1 MNSWNSILQKLH
13 PLAASTQEHLA
24 KAGEKLRRQAAAVI
38 FGITAAAALFAAEC
52 TPVGESGS
60 FTAFAETLAGEQKEA
75 LQEKKNDTVLPET
88 EKTSDKEET
97 ESAEEANIEDG
108 EPENAWESRT
118 VQAASLKTGT
128 DGTNP
133 SETEEA
139 QEDPELENS
148 SKEDSAETS
157 SSKEDS
163 TKETSAETDAAK
175 EDSSEEISAKE
186 ISANGDPEQEDAES
200 TTGLTQVEGLP
211 EEDPQAAEAF
221 TDYTESDYN
230 VLLRI
235 VQAEAGGCDMK
246 GKILVANVILNR
258 VESDEFPDTI
268 TDVVYEKRQFSPV
281 SNGSINRCKVEEETV
296 EAVDRALAGE
306 DYSEGALF
314 FMNRRASSGSN
325 VRWFDTHLDY
335 LFQHG
340 GHEFFK

>member
-13 PLAASTQEHLA
+13 HLAASTQEHLA
-24 KAGEKLRRQAAAVI
+24 KAGEKPRRQAAAVI

-128 DGTNP
+128 DGTNTL
-133 SETEEA
+133 ELEEL
-139 QEDPELENS
+139 QED
-148 SKEDSAETS
+148 SKE
-157 SSKEDS
+157 EDS
-163 TKETSAETDAAK
+163 EKEISAETDAAK
-175 EDSSEEISAKE
+175 EDSAKA
-186 ISANGDPEQEDAES
+186 ISANGALEQENADS
-200 TTGLTQVEGLP
+200 MTGLTQVEGLP

-221 TDYTESDYN
+221 ADYTESDYN

-281 SNGSINRCKVEEETV
+281 SNGSINRCKVEQETV

>member
-1 MNSWNSILQKLH
+1 MISWNSILQKLH
-13 PLAASTQEHLA
+13 HLAASTQEHLA
-24 KAGEKLRRQAAAVI
+24 KAGEKPRRQAAAVI

-128 DGTNP
+128 DGTNTL
-133 SETEEA
+133 ELEEL
-139 QEDPELENS
+139 QED
-148 SKEDSAETS
+148 SKE
-157 SSKEDS
+157 EDS
-163 TKETSAETDAAK
+163 EKEISAETDAAK
-175 EDSSEEISAKE
+175 EDSAKA
-186 ISANGDPEQEDAES
+186 ISANGALEQENADS
-200 TTGLTQVEGLP
+200 MTGLTQVEGLP

-221 TDYTESDYN
+221 ADYTESDYN

>member
-13 PLAASTQEHLA
+13 HLAASTQEHLA
-24 KAGEKLRRQAAAVI
+24 KAGEKPRRQAAAVI

-128 DGTNP
+128 DGTNTL
-133 SETEEA
+133 ELEEF
-139 QEDPELENS
+139 QED
-148 SKEDSAETS
+148 SKE
-157 SSKEDS
+157 EDS
-163 TKETSAETDAAK
+163 EKEISAETDAAK
-175 EDSSEEISAKE
+175 EDSAKA
-186 ISANGDPEQEDAES
+186 ISANGALEQENADS
-200 TTGLTQVEGLP
+200 MTGLTQVEGLP
-211 EEDPQAAEAF
+211 EEDPQVAEAF
-221 TDYTESDYN
+221 ADYTESDYN

-306 DYSEGALF
+306 DYSEGALY

>member
-13 PLAASTQEHLA
+13 HLAASTQEHLA

-128 DGTNP
+128 DGTNTL
-133 SETEEA
+133 ELEEL
-139 QEDPELENS
+139 QED
-148 SKEDSAETS
+148 SKE
-157 SSKEDS
+157 EDS
-163 TKETSAETDAAK
+163 EKEISAETDAAK
-175 EDSSEEISAKE
+175 EDSAKA
-186 ISANGDPEQEDAES
+186 ISANGALEQENADS
-200 TTGLTQVEGLP
+200 MTGLTQVEGLP

-221 TDYTESDYN
+221 ADYTESDYN

-325 VRWFDTHLDY
+325 VSWFDTHLDY

>member
-13 PLAASTQEHLA
+13 HLAASTQEHLA
-24 KAGEKLRRQAAAVI
+24 KAGEKPRRQAAAVI

-128 DGTNP
+128 DGTNTL
-133 SETEEA
+133 ELEEL
-139 QEDPELENS
+139 QED
-148 SKEDSAETS
+148 SKE
-157 SSKEDS
+157 EDS
-163 TKETSAETDAAK
+163 EKEISAETDAAK
-175 EDSSEEISAKE
+175 EDSAKA
-186 ISANGDPEQEDAES
+186 ISANGALEQENADS
-200 TTGLTQVEGLP
+200 MTGLTQVEGLP

-258 VESDEFPDTI
+258 VGSDEFPDTI

-306 DYSEGALF
+306 DYSEGALY

>member
-13 PLAASTQEHLA
+13 HLAASTQEHLA
-24 KAGEKLRRQAAAVI
+24 KAGEKPRRQAAAVI
-38 FGITAAAALFAAEC
+38 FGITAAAALFAAEY

-128 DGTNP
+128 DGTNTL
-133 SETEEA
+133 ELEEL
-139 QEDPELENS
+139 QED
-148 SKEDSAETS
+148 SKE
-157 SSKEDS
+157 EDS
-163 TKETSAETDAAK
+163 EKEISAETDAAK
-175 EDSSEEISAKE
+175 EDSAKA
-186 ISANGDPEQEDAES
+186 ISANGALEQENADS
-200 TTGLTQVEGLP
+200 MTGLTQVEGLP
-211 EEDPQAAEAF
+211 EEDPQVAEAF
-221 TDYTESDYN
+221 ADYTESDYN

>member
-13 PLAASTQEHLA
+13 HLAASTQEHLA

-52 TPVGESGS
+52 TPVGEAGS
-60 FTAFAETLAGEQKEA
+60 FTAFAETLAEEQKEA

-97 ESAEEANIEDG
+97 EGAEDANIEDG

-118 VQAASLKTGT
+118 VRAASLKTGT
-128 DGTNP
+128 DGTNTL
-133 SETEEA
+133 ELEEL
-139 QEDPELENS
+139 QED
-148 SKEDSAETS
+148 SKE
-157 SSKEDS
+157 EDS
-163 TKETSAETDAAK
+163 EKEISAETDAAK
-175 EDSSEEISAKE
+175 EDSAKA
-186 ISANGDPEQEDAES
+186 ISANGALEQENADS
-200 TTGLTQVEGLP
+200 MTGLTQVEGLP
-211 EEDPQAAEAF
+211 EEDPQVAEAF
-221 TDYTESDYN
+221 ADYTESDYN

>member
-13 PLAASTQEHLA
+13 HLAASTQEHLA
-24 KAGEKLRRQAAAVI
+24 KAGEKPRRQAAAVI

-128 DGTNP
+128 DGTNTL
-133 SETEEA
+133 ELEEL
-139 QEDPELENS
+139 QED
-148 SKEDSAETS
+148 SKE
-157 SSKEDS
+157 EDS
-163 TKETSAETDAAK
+163 EKEISAETDAAK
-175 EDSSEEISAKE
+175 EDSAKA
-186 ISANGDPEQEDAES
+186 ISANGALEQENADS
-200 TTGLTQVEGLP
+200 MTGLTQVEGLP
-211 EEDPQAAEAF
+211 EEDPQVAEAF
-221 TDYTESDYN
+221 ADYTESDYN

-281 SNGSINRCKVEEETV
+281 SNGSINRCKVEQETV

>member
-13 PLAASTQEHLA
+13 HLAASTQEHLA
-24 KAGEKLRRQAAAVI
+24 KAGEKPRRQAAAVI

-108 EPENAWESRT
+108 EPENSWESRT

-128 DGTNP
+128 DGTNTL
-133 SETEEA
+133 ELEEL
-139 QEDPELENS
+139 QED
-148 SKEDSAETS
+148 SKE
-157 SSKEDS
+157 EDS
-163 TKETSAETDAAK
+163 EKEISAETDAAK
-175 EDSSEEISAKE
+175 EDSAKA
-186 ISANGDPEQEDAES
+186 ISANGALEQENADS
-200 TTGLTQVEGLP
+200 MTGLTQVEGLP
-211 EEDPQAAEAF
+211 EEDPQVAEAF
-221 TDYTESDYN
+221 ADYTESDYN

-268 TDVVYEKRQFSPV
+268 TAVVYEKRQFSPV

-306 DYSEGALF
+306 DYSEGALY

>member
-13 PLAASTQEHLA
+13 HLAASTQEHLA

-52 TPVGESGS
+52 TPVGEAGS
-60 FTAFAETLAGEQKEA
+60 FTAFAETLAEEQKEA

-97 ESAEEANIEDG
+97 EGAEDANIEDG

-118 VQAASLKTGT
+118 VRAASLKAGT
-128 DGTNP
+128 DGTNTL
-133 SETEEA
+133 ELEEL
-139 QEDPELENS
+139 QED
-148 SKEDSAETS
+148 SKE
-157 SSKEDS
+157 EDS
-163 TKETSAETDAAK
+163 EKEISAETDAAK
-175 EDSSEEISAKE
+175 EDSAKA
-186 ISANGDPEQEDAES
+186 ISANGALEQENADS
-200 TTGLTQVEGLP
+200 MTGLTQVEGLP
-211 EEDPQAAEAF
+211 EEDPQVAEAF
-221 TDYTESDYN
+221 ADYTESDYN

-258 VESDEFPDTI
+258 VGSDEFPDTI

-306 DYSEGALF
+306 DYSEGALY

>member
-13 PLAASTQEHLA
+13 HLAASTQEHLA
-24 KAGEKLRRQAAAVI
+24 KAGEKPRRQAAAVI

-108 EPENAWESRT
+108 EPENSWESRT

-128 DGTNP
+128 DGTNTL
-133 SETEEA
+133 ELEEL
-139 QEDPELENS
+139 QED
-148 SKEDSAETS
+148 SKDEDSE
-157 SSKEDS
+157 KEI
-163 TKETSAETDAAK
+163 SAETDAAK
-175 EDSSEEISAKE
+175 EDSAKA
-186 ISANGDPEQEDAES
+186 ISANGALEQENADS
-200 TTGLTQVEGLP
+200 MTGLTQVEGLP
-211 EEDPQAAEAF
+211 EEDPQVAEAF
-221 TDYTESDYN
+221 ADYTESDYN

-306 DYSEGALF
+306 DYSEGALY

>member
-13 PLAASTQEHLA
+13 HLAASTQEHLA
-24 KAGEKLRRQAAAVI
+24 KAGEKLRRQTAAVI

-52 TPVGESGS
+52 TPVGEAGS
-60 FTAFAETLAGEQKEA
+60 FTAFAETLAEEQKEA

-97 ESAEEANIEDG
+97 EGAEDANIEDG

-118 VQAASLKTGT
+118 VRAASLKTGT
-128 DGTNP
+128 DGTNT
-133 SETEEA
+133 SETEES

-148 SKEDSAETS
+148 SKEDSA
-157 SSKEDS
+157 
-163 TKETSAETDAAK
+163 KET
-175 EDSSEEISAKE
+175 
-186 ISANGDPEQEDAES
+186 SANGDPEQEDAES

-281 SNGSINRCKVEEETV
+281 SNGSINRCKVEQETV

>member
-13 PLAASTQEHLA
+13 HLAASTQEHLA
-24 KAGEKLRRQAAAVI
+24 KAGEKPRRQAAAVI

-108 EPENAWESRT
+108 EPENSWESRT

-128 DGTNP
+128 DGTNTL
-133 SETEEA
+133 ELEEL
-139 QEDPELENS
+139 QED
-148 SKEDSAETS
+148 SKE
-157 SSKEDS
+157 EDS
-163 TKETSAETDAAK
+163 EKEISAETDAAK
-175 EDSSEEISAKE
+175 EDSAKA
-186 ISANGDPEQEDAES
+186 ISANGALEQENADS
-200 TTGLTQVEGLP
+200 MTGLTQVEGLP
-211 EEDPQAAEAF
+211 EEDPQVAEAF
-221 TDYTESDYN
+221 ADYTESDYN

-281 SNGSINRCKVEEETV
+281 SNGSINRCKVEQETV

>member
-13 PLAASTQEHLA
+13 HLAASTQEHLA

-128 DGTNP
+128 DGTNTL
-133 SETEEA
+133 ELEEL
-139 QEDPELENS
+139 QED
-148 SKEDSAETS
+148 SKE
-157 SSKEDS
+157 EDS
-163 TKETSAETDAAK
+163 EKEISAETDAAK
-175 EDSSEEISAKE
+175 EDSAKA
-186 ISANGDPEQEDAES
+186 ISANGALEQENADS
-200 TTGLTQVEGLP
+200 MTGLTQVEGLP

-221 TDYTESDYN
+221 ADYTESDYN

-306 DYSEGALF
+306 DYSEGALY

>member
-13 PLAASTQEHLA
+13 HLAASTQEHLA
-24 KAGEKLRRQAAAVI
+24 KAGEKPRRQAAAVI

-60 FTAFAETLAGEQKEA
+60 FTAFAETLAEEQKEA

-97 ESAEEANIEDG
+97 EGAEDANIEDG

-118 VQAASLKTGT
+118 VRAASLKAGT
-128 DGTNP
+128 DGTNTL
-133 SETEEA
+133 ELEEL
-139 QEDPELENS
+139 QED
-148 SKEDSAETS
+148 SKE
-157 SSKEDS
+157 EDS
-163 TKETSAETDAAK
+163 EKEISAETDAAK
-175 EDSSEEISAKE
+175 EDSAKA
-186 ISANGDPEQEDAES
+186 ISANGALEQENADS
-200 TTGLTQVEGLP
+200 MTGLTQVEGLP

>member
-13 PLAASTQEHLA
+13 HLAASTQEHLA

-38 FGITAAAALFAAEC
+38 FGITAAAALFAAER
-52 TPVGESGS
+52 TPVGEAGS

-128 DGTNP
+128 DGTNTL
-133 SETEEA
+133 ELEEL
-139 QEDPELENS
+139 QED
-148 SKEDSAETS
+148 SKE
-157 SSKEDS
+157 EDS
-163 TKETSAETDAAK
+163 EKEISAETDAAK
-175 EDSSEEISAKE
+175 EDSAKA
-186 ISANGDPEQEDAES
+186 ISANGALEQENADS
-200 TTGLTQVEGLP
+200 MTGLTQVEGLP
-211 EEDPQAAEAF
+211 EEDPQVAEAF
-221 TDYTESDYN
+221 ADYTESDYN

-306 DYSEGALF
+306 DYSEGALY

>member
-13 PLAASTQEHLA
+13 HLAASTQEHLA
-24 KAGEKLRRQAAAVI
+24 KAGEKPRRQAAAVI

-128 DGTNP
+128 DGTNTL
-133 SETEEA
+133 ELEEL
-139 QEDPELENS
+139 QED
-148 SKEDSAETS
+148 SKE
-157 SSKEDS
+157 EDS
-163 TKETSAETDAAK
+163 EKEISAETDAAT
-175 EDSSEEISAKE
+175 EDSAKA
-186 ISANGDPEQEDAES
+186 ISANGALEQENADS
-200 TTGLTQVEGLP
+200 MTGLTQVEGLP

-221 TDYTESDYN
+221 ADYTESDYN

>member
-13 PLAASTQEHLA
+13 HLAASTQEHLA

-38 FGITAAAALFAAEC
+38 FGITAAAALFAAER
-52 TPVGESGS
+52 TPVGEAGS

-118 VQAASLKTGT
+118 VQAASLKTRT
-128 DGTNP
+128 VGTNT
-133 SETEEA
+133 SELEKL
-139 QEDPELENS
+139 QED
-148 SKEDSAETS
+148 SKEEDSA
-157 SSKEDS
+157 
-163 TKETSAETDAAK
+163 KETSAETDAAK
-175 EDSSEEISAKE
+175 EDSSKE
-186 ISANGDPEQEDAES
+186 TSVNGALEQEDAES
-200 TTGLTQVEGLP
+200 KTGLTQVEGLP

-306 DYSEGALF
+306 DYSEGALY

>member
-13 PLAASTQEHLA
+13 HLAASTQEYLA

-52 TPVGESGS
+52 TPVGEAGS
-60 FTAFAETLAGEQKEA
+60 FTAFAETLAEEQKEA

-97 ESAEEANIEDG
+97 EGAEDANIEDG

-118 VQAASLKTGT
+118 VRAASLKAGT
-128 DGTNP
+128 DGTNTL
-133 SETEEA
+133 ELEEL
-139 QEDPELENS
+139 QED
-148 SKEDSAETS
+148 SKE
-157 SSKEDS
+157 EDS
-163 TKETSAETDAAK
+163 EKEISAETDAAK
-175 EDSSEEISAKE
+175 EDSAKA
-186 ISANGDPEQEDAES
+186 ISANGALEQENADS
-200 TTGLTQVEGLP
+200 MTGLTQVEGLP
-211 EEDPQAAEAF
+211 EEDPQVAEAF
-221 TDYTESDYN
+221 ADYTESDYN

-235 VQAEAGGCDMK
+235 VQAEAGGCDMT

-306 DYSEGALF
+306 DYSEGALY

>member
-13 PLAASTQEHLA
+13 HLAASTQEHLA
-24 KAGEKLRRQAAAVI
+24 KAGEKPRRQAAAVI

-60 FTAFAETLAGEQKEA
+60 FTAFAETLAEEQKEA

-128 DGTNP
+128 DGTNTL
-133 SETEEA
+133 ELEEL
-139 QEDPELENS
+139 QED
-148 SKEDSAETS
+148 SKE
-157 SSKEDS
+157 EDS
-163 TKETSAETDAAK
+163 EKEISAETDAAK
-175 EDSSEEISAKE
+175 EDSAKA
-186 ISANGDPEQEDAES
+186 ISANGALEQENADS
-200 TTGLTQVEGLP
+200 MTGLTQVEGLP

-221 TDYTESDYN
+221 ADYTESDYN

>member
-13 PLAASTQEHLA
+13 HLAASTQEHLA
-24 KAGEKLRRQAAAVI
+24 KAGEKPRRQAAAVI

-60 FTAFAETLAGEQKEA
+60 FTAFAETLAGERKEA

-128 DGTNP
+128 DGTNTL
-133 SETEEA
+133 ELEEL
-139 QEDPELENS
+139 QED
-148 SKEDSAETS
+148 SKE
-157 SSKEDS
+157 EDS
-163 TKETSAETDAAK
+163 EKEISAETDAAK
-175 EDSSEEISAKE
+175 EDSAKA
-186 ISANGDPEQEDAES
+186 ISANGALEQENADS
-200 TTGLTQVEGLP
+200 MTGLTQVEGLP
-211 EEDPQAAEAF
+211 EEDPQVAEAF
-221 TDYTESDYN
+221 ADYTESDYN

-306 DYSEGALF
+306 DYSEGALY

>member
-13 PLAASTQEHLA
+13 HLAALTQEHLA

-38 FGITAAAALFAAEC
+38 FGITAAAALFAAER
-52 TPVGESGS
+52 TPVGEAGS

-118 VQAASLKTGT
+118 VQAASLKTGK
-128 DGTNP
+128 DGTNTL
-133 SETEEA
+133 ELEEL
-139 QEDPELENS
+139 QED
-148 SKEDSAETS
+148 SKE
-157 SSKEDS
+157 EDS
-163 TKETSAETDAAK
+163 EKEISAETDAAK
-175 EDSSEEISAKE
+175 EDSAKA
-186 ISANGDPEQEDAES
+186 ISANGALEQENADS
-200 TTGLTQVEGLP
+200 MTGLTQVEGLP
-211 EEDPQAAEAF
+211 EEDPQVAEAF
-221 TDYTESDYN
+221 ADYTESDYN

>member
-13 PLAASTQEHLA
+13 HLAASTQEHLA
-24 KAGEKLRRQAAAVI
+24 KAGEKPRRQAAAVI

-128 DGTNP
+128 DGTNTL
-133 SETEEA
+133 ELEEL
-139 QEDPELENS
+139 QED
-148 SKEDSAETS
+148 SKE
-157 SSKEDS
+157 EDS
-163 TKETSAETDAAK
+163 EKEISAETDAAK
-175 EDSSEEISAKE
+175 EDSAKA
-186 ISANGDPEQEDAES
+186 IFANGALEQENADS
-200 TTGLTQVEGLP
+200 MTGLTQVEGLP

-221 TDYTESDYN
+221 ADYTESDYN

-258 VESDEFPDTI
+258 VESNEFPDTI

-281 SNGSINRCKVEEETV
+281 SNGSINRCKVEQETV

>member
-13 PLAASTQEHLA
+13 HLAASTQEHLA
-24 KAGEKLRRQAAAVI
+24 KAGEKPRRQAAAVI

-60 FTAFAETLAGEQKEA
+60 FTAFAETMAGEQKEA

-128 DGTNP
+128 DGTNTL
-133 SETEEA
+133 ELEEL
-139 QEDPELENS
+139 QED
-148 SKEDSAETS
+148 SKE
-157 SSKEDS
+157 EDS
-163 TKETSAETDAAK
+163 EKEISAETDAAK
-175 EDSSEEISAKE
+175 EDSAKA
-186 ISANGDPEQEDAES
+186 ISANGALEQENADS
-200 TTGLTQVEGLP
+200 MTGLTQVEGLP
-211 EEDPQAAEAF
+211 EEDPQVAEAF
-221 TDYTESDYN
+221 ADYTESDYN

>member
-13 PLAASTQEHLA
+13 HLAASTQEHLA

-38 FGITAAAALFAAEC
+38 FGITAAAALFAAER
-52 TPVGESGS
+52 TPVGEAGS
-60 FTAFAETLAGEQKEA
+60 FTAFAETLAGERKEA

-128 DGTNP
+128 DGTNT
-133 SETEEA
+133 SELEKL
-139 QEDPELENS
+139 QED
-148 SKEDSAETS
+148 SKE
-157 SSKEDS
+157 EDS
-163 TKETSAETDAAK
+163 EKEISAETDAAK
-175 EDSSEEISAKE
+175 EDSAKA
-186 ISANGDPEQEDAES
+186 ISANGALEQENADS
-200 TTGLTQVEGLP
+200 MTGLTQVEGLP
-211 EEDPQAAEAF
+211 EEDPQVAEAF
-221 TDYTESDYN
+221 ADYTESDYN

-306 DYSEGALF
+306 DYSEGALY

>member
-13 PLAASTQEHLA
+13 HLAASTQEHLA
-24 KAGEKLRRQAAAVI
+24 KAGEKPRRQAAAVI

-128 DGTNP
+128 DGTNTL
-133 SETEEA
+133 ELEEL
-139 QEDPELENS
+139 QED
-148 SKEDSAETS
+148 SKE
-157 SSKEDS
+157 EDS
-163 TKETSAETDAAK
+163 E
-175 EDSSEEISAKE
+175 KE
-186 ISANGDPEQEDAES
+186 ISAARDAAEEDSAKAISANGALEQENADS
-200 TTGLTQVEGLP
+200 MTGLTQVEGLP

-221 TDYTESDYN
+221 ADYTESDYN

>member
-13 PLAASTQEHLA
+13 HLAASTQEHLA
-24 KAGEKLRRQAAAVI
+24 KAGEKPRRQAAAVI

-97 ESAEEANIEDG
+97 ESAEEANLEDG

-128 DGTNP
+128 DGTNTL
-133 SETEEA
+133 ELEEL
-139 QEDPELENS
+139 QED
-148 SKEDSAETS
+148 SKE
-157 SSKEDS
+157 EDS
-163 TKETSAETDAAK
+163 EKEISAETDAAK
-175 EDSSEEISAKE
+175 ENSAKA
-186 ISANGDPEQEDAES
+186 ISANGALEQENADS
-200 TTGLTQVEGLP
+200 MTGLTQVEGLP
-211 EEDPQAAEAF
+211 EEDPQVAEAF
-221 TDYTESDYN
+221 ADYTESDYN

-306 DYSEGALF
+306 DYSEGALY

>member
-13 PLAASTQEHLA
+13 HLAASTQEHLA
-24 KAGEKLRRQAAAVI
+24 KAGEKPRRQAAAVI

-118 VQAASLKTGT
+118 VQAASLKTRT
-128 DGTNP
+128 DGTNT
-133 SETEEA
+133 SELEKL
-139 QEDPELENS
+139 QED
-148 SKEDSAETS
+148 SKEEDSA
-157 SSKEDS
+157 
-163 TKETSAETDAAK
+163 KETSAETDAAK
-175 EDSSEEISAKE
+175 EDSAKE
-186 ISANGDPEQEDAES
+186 TSVNGALEQEDAES
-200 TTGLTQVEGLP
+200 KTGLTQVEGLP

-221 TDYTESDYN
+221 ADYTESDYN

-306 DYSEGALF
+306 DYSEGALY

>member
-13 PLAASTQEHLA
+13 HLAASTQEHLA
-24 KAGEKLRRQAAAVI
+24 KAGEKPRRQAAAVI

-108 EPENAWESRT
+108 EPENSWESRT
-118 VQAASLKTGT
+118 VQAASLTTGT
-128 DGTNP
+128 DGTNTL
-133 SETEEA
+133 ELEEL
-139 QEDPELENS
+139 QED
-148 SKEDSAETS
+148 SKDEDSE
-157 SSKEDS
+157 KEI
-163 TKETSAETDAAK
+163 SAETDAAK
-175 EDSSEEISAKE
+175 EDSAKA
-186 ISANGDPEQEDAES
+186 ISANGALEQENADS
-200 TTGLTQVEGLP
+200 MTGLTQVEGLP
-211 EEDPQAAEAF
+211 EEDPQVAEAF
-221 TDYTESDYN
+221 ADYTESDYN

-306 DYSEGALF
+306 DYSEGALY

>member
-13 PLAASTQEHLA
+13 HLAASTQEHLA
-24 KAGEKLRRQAAAVI
+24 KAGEKPRRQAAAVI

-128 DGTNP
+128 DGTNTL
-133 SETEEA
+133 ELEEL
-139 QEDPELENS
+139 QED
-148 SKEDSAETS
+148 SKE
-157 SSKEDS
+157 EDS
-163 TKETSAETDAAK
+163 EKEISAETDAAK
-175 EDSSEEISAKE
+175 EDSAKA
-186 ISANGDPEQEDAES
+186 ISANGALEQENADS
-200 TTGLTQVEGLP
+200 MTGLTQVEGLP

-221 TDYTESDYN
+221 ADYTESDYN

-235 VQAEAGGCDMK
+235 VQAEAGGCDMT

-306 DYSEGALF
+306 DYSEGALY

>member
-13 PLAASTQEHLA
+13 HLAASTQEHLA
-24 KAGEKLRRQAAAVI
+24 KAGEKPRRQAAAVI

-128 DGTNP
+128 DGTNTL
-133 SETEEA
+133 ELEEL
-139 QEDPELENS
+139 QED
-148 SKEDSAETS
+148 SKE
-157 SSKEDS
+157 EDS
-163 TKETSAETDAAK
+163 EKEISAETDAAK
-175 EDSSEEISAKE
+175 EDSAKA
-186 ISANGDPEQEDAES
+186 ISANGALEQENADS
-200 TTGLTQVEGLP
+200 MTGLTQVEGLP
-211 EEDPQAAEAF
+211 EEDPQAEEACAG
-221 TDYTESDYN
+221 YTENDKN
-230 VLLRI
+230 LNRRI
-235 VQAEAGGCDMK
+235 VQAAAGGCDMK

-258 VESDEFPDTI
+258 VGSDEFPDTI

-281 SNGSINRCKVEEETV
+281 SNGSINRCKVEQETV

>member
-1 MNSWNSILQKLH
+1 MTERRKKVFYELMEFNSPKASS
-13 PLAASTQEHLA
+13 LAASTQEHLA

-52 TPVGESGS
+52 TPVGEAGS
-60 FTAFAETLAGEQKEA
+60 FTAFAETLAEEQKEA

-97 ESAEEANIEDG
+97 EGAEDANIEDG

-118 VQAASLKTGT
+118 VRAASLKAGT
-128 DGTNP
+128 DGTNTL
-133 SETEEA
+133 ELEEL
-139 QEDPELENS
+139 QED
-148 SKEDSAETS
+148 SKE
-157 SSKEDS
+157 EDS
-163 TKETSAETDAAK
+163 EKEISAETDAAK
-175 EDSSEEISAKE
+175 EDSAKA
-186 ISANGDPEQEDAES
+186 ISANGALEQENADS
-200 TTGLTQVEGLP
+200 MTGLTQVEGLP
-211 EEDPQAAEAF
+211 EEDPQVAEAF
-221 TDYTESDYN
+221 ADYTESDYN

-306 DYSEGALF
+306 DYSEGALY

>member
-13 PLAASTQEHLA
+13 HLAASTQEHLA
-24 KAGEKLRRQAAAVI
+24 KAGEKPRRQAAAVI

-118 VQAASLKTGT
+118 VQAASLKAGT
-128 DGTNP
+128 DGTNTL
-133 SETEEA
+133 ELEEL
-139 QEDPELENS
+139 QED
-148 SKEDSAETS
+148 SKE
-157 SSKEDS
+157 EDS
-163 TKETSAETDAAK
+163 EKEISAETDAAK
-175 EDSSEEISAKE
+175 EDSAKA
-186 ISANGDPEQEDAES
+186 ISANGALEQENADS
-200 TTGLTQVEGLP
+200 MTGLTQVEGLP
-211 EEDPQAAEAF
+211 EEDPQVAEAF
-221 TDYTESDYN
+221 ADYTESDYN

-281 SNGSINRCKVEEETV
+281 SNGSINRCKVEQETV

-306 DYSEGALF
+306 DYSEGALY

>member
-1 MNSWNSILQKLH
+1 MPS
-13 PLAASTQEHLA
+13 P
-24 KAGEKLRRQAAAVI
+24 
-38 FGITAAAALFAAEC
+38 
-52 TPVGESGS
+52 
-60 FTAFAETLAGEQKEA
+60 
-75 LQEKKNDTVLPET
+75 PET
-88 EKTSDKEET
+88 ETL
-97 ESAEEANIEDG
+97 
-108 EPENAWESRT
+108 PQRR
-118 VQAASLKTGT
+118 SL
-128 DGTNP
+128 P
-133 SETEEA
+133 A
-139 QEDPELENS
+139 
-148 SKEDSAETS
+148 
-157 SSKEDS
+157 
-163 TKETSAETDAAK
+163 KET
-175 EDSSEEISAKE
+175 
-186 ISANGDPEQEDAES
+186 SANGDPEQEDAES

-211 EEDPQAAEAF
+211 EEDPQVAEAF
-221 TDYTESDYN
+221 ADYTESDYN

-306 DYSEGALF
+306 DYSEGALY

-340 GHEFFK
+340 AHEFFK

>member
-13 PLAASTQEHLA
+13 HLAASTQEHLA

-128 DGTNP
+128 DGTNTL
-133 SETEEA
+133 ELEEL
-139 QEDPELENS
+139 QED
-148 SKEDSAETS
+148 SKE
-157 SSKEDS
+157 EDS
-163 TKETSAETDAAK
+163 EKEISAETDAAK
-175 EDSSEEISAKE
+175 EDSAKA
-186 ISANGDPEQEDAES
+186 ISANGALEQENADS
-200 TTGLTQVEGLP
+200 MTGLTQVEGLP
-211 EEDPQAAEAF
+211 EEDPQVAEAF
-221 TDYTESDYN
+221 ADYTESDYN

>member
-13 PLAASTQEHLA
+13 HLAASTQEHLA
-24 KAGEKLRRQAAAVI
+24 KAGEKPRRQAAAVI
-38 FGITAAAALFAAEC
+38 FGITAAAALFAAER

-128 DGTNP
+128 DGTNTL
-133 SETEEA
+133 ELEEL
-139 QEDPELENS
+139 QED
-148 SKEDSAETS
+148 SKE
-157 SSKEDS
+157 EDS
-163 TKETSAETDAAK
+163 EKEISAETDAAK
-175 EDSSEEISAKE
+175 EDSAKA
-186 ISANGDPEQEDAES
+186 ISANGALEQENADS
-200 TTGLTQVEGLP
+200 MTGLTQVEGLP

-221 TDYTESDYN
+221 ADYTESDYN

-306 DYSEGALF
+306 DYSEGALY

>member
-13 PLAASTQEHLA
+13 HLAASTQEHLA

-52 TPVGESGS
+52 TPVGEAGS
-60 FTAFAETLAGEQKEA
+60 FTAFAETLAEEQKEA

-128 DGTNP
+128 DGTNTL
-133 SETEEA
+133 ELEEL
-139 QEDPELENS
+139 QED
-148 SKEDSAETS
+148 SKE
-157 SSKEDS
+157 EDS
-163 TKETSAETDAAK
+163 EKEISAETDAAK
-175 EDSSEEISAKE
+175 EDSAKA
-186 ISANGDPEQEDAES
+186 ISANGALEQENADS
-200 TTGLTQVEGLP
+200 MTGLTQVEGLP
-211 EEDPQAAEAF
+211 EEDPQVAEAF
-221 TDYTESDYN
+221 ADYTESDYN

-314 FMNRRASSGSN
+314 FMNRRASSGNN
-325 VRWFDTHLDY
+325 VSWFDTHLDY

>member
-13 PLAASTQEHLA
+13 HLAASTQEHLA
-24 KAGEKLRRQAAAVI
+24 KAGEKPRRQAAAVI

-128 DGTNP
+128 DGTNTL
-133 SETEEA
+133 ELEEL
-139 QEDPELENS
+139 QED
-148 SKEDSAETS
+148 SKE
-157 SSKEDS
+157 EDS
-163 TKETSAETDAAK
+163 EKEISAETDAAK
-175 EDSSEEISAKE
+175 EDSAKA
-186 ISANGDPEQEDAES
+186 ISANGALEQENADS
-200 TTGLTQVEGLP
+200 MTGLTQVEGLP
-211 EEDPQAAEAF
+211 EEDPQVAEAF
-221 TDYTESDYN
+221 ADYTESDYN

-258 VESDEFPDTI
+258 VESNEFPDTI

-306 DYSEGALF
+306 DYSEGALY

>member
-13 PLAASTQEHLA
+13 HLAASTQEHLA
-24 KAGEKLRRQAAAVI
+24 KAGEKPRRQAAAVI

-128 DGTNP
+128 DGTNTL
-133 SETEEA
+133 ELEEL
-139 QEDPELENS
+139 QED
-148 SKEDSAETS
+148 SKE
-157 SSKEDS
+157 EDS
-163 TKETSAETDAAK
+163 EKEISAETDAAK
-175 EDSSEEISAKE
+175 EDSAKA
-186 ISANGDPEQEDAES
+186 ISANGALEQENADS
-200 TTGLTQVEGLP
+200 MTGLTQVEGLP
-211 EEDPQAAEAF
+211 EEDPQVAEAF
-221 TDYTESDYN
+221 ADYTESDYN

-314 FMNRRASSGSN
+314 FMNRRASSGNN
-325 VRWFDTHLDY
+325 VSWFDTHLDY

-340 GHEFFK
+340 AHEFFK

>member
-52 TPVGESGS
+52 TPVGEAGS
-60 FTAFAETLAGEQKEA
+60 FTAFAETLAEEQKEA

-128 DGTNP
+128 DGTNTL
-133 SETEEA
+133 ELEEL
-139 QEDPELENS
+139 QED
-148 SKEDSAETS
+148 SKE
-157 SSKEDS
+157 EDS
-163 TKETSAETDAAK
+163 EKEISAETDAAK
-175 EDSSEEISAKE
+175 EDSAKA
-186 ISANGDPEQEDAES
+186 ISANGALEQENADS
-200 TTGLTQVEGLP
+200 MTGLTQVEGLP
-211 EEDPQAAEAF
+211 EEDPQVAEAF
-221 TDYTESDYN
+221 ADYTESDYN

-306 DYSEGALF
+306 DYSEGALY